1 MRSAVITE
9 FKSPTSE
16 VSDASAVLLGES
28 AATRSLRRIIN
39 RVARADVTVLITGET
54 GTGKELVARCL
65 HLGSPHSQGPFV
77 AVNCAA
83 IPASLLEAE
92 FFGYERGAFT
102 GAAGAKAGRFE
113 RAQGGTLFLD
123 EIGDM
128 PIELQAK
135 LLRVLQERSFERIGG
150 TQSIPVECCIV
161 AATHADLP
169 KAIAEGR
176 FREDLYYRLN
186 VVPLQVPALRDRPAD
201 VLPIARHAIQ
211 RLHEVHGTRLALDD
225 QAIRALT
232 DYAWP
237 GNVRELT
244 NLLERLAI
252 LFGDQIVTAPD
263 LWPHLNNRASQNP
276 GCGPGRGAAPQVR
289 SFSATPSAGPAV
301 DLRSAVAQFEADLIN
316 QALTAC
322 GGNVTRAAAR
332 LGVPRT
338 TLVEKVRRLHVG
350 REPDAD
356 PDAHHALGEPIAA
369 ALAHE
374 ITAHLKIQPQNKEM
388 SNDSQTQEVLHLN
401 GGRVAA
407 HGVRRHDPRMGAQGP
422 AAVGLHRWRPS
433 PVSAR

>member
-1 MRSAVITE
+1 MHNAATSE
-9 FKSPTSE
+9 FNSTTSE
-16 VSDASAVLLGES
+16 VSDPSAVLLGES
-28 AATRSLRRIIN
+28 AETRSLRRIIA

-65 HLGSPHSQGPFV
+65 HLGSAHHQGPFV

-102 GAAGAKAGRFE
+102 GATGAKAGRFE
-113 RAQGGTLFLD
+113 RARGGTLFLD

-135 LLRVLQERSFERIGG
+135 LLRVLQERSFERIGA

-186 VVPLQVPALRDRPAD
+186 VVPLQVPPLRDRPAD
-201 VLPIARHAIQ
+201 VIPIARHAIQ
-211 RLHEVHGTRLALDD
+211 RLHAVHGTRLMLDEE
-225 QAIRALT
+225 ATRALT

-252 LFGDQIVTAPD
+252 LFGDRAVTAAD
-263 LWPHLNNRASQNP
+263 LWQHMSNRVSQNP
-276 GCGPGRGAAPQVR
+276 EVAPDRAA
-289 SFSATPSAGPAV
+289 ATPLRAIRATASTGPAI
-301 DLRSAVAQFEADLIN
+301 DLRSAVAEFEAGLIN
-316 QALTAC
+316 QAITAC

-338 TLVEKVRRLHVG
+338 TLMEKVQRLRQG
-350 REPDAD
+350 RAPGAGADAD
-356 PDAHHALGEPIAA
+356 RAFCEP
-369 ALAHE
+369 
-374 ITAHLKIQPQNKEM
+374 ITAHPARKISAPPTIQQENKEK
-388 SNDSQTQEVLHLN
+388 SNDSETQEVRHLN
-401 GGRVAA
+401 GSSRASN
-407 HGVRRHDPRMGAQGP
+407 GVRRYHSRMGTQGSV
-422 AAVGLHRWRPS
+422 AVGLHRWRPS

>member
-1 MRSAVITE
+1 MRSTATMQ
-9 FKSPTSE
+9 SNSTPSE

-28 AATRSLRRIIN
+28 AETRSLRRIIT

-65 HLGSPHSQGPFV
+65 HVGSAHHQGPFI

-102 GAAGAKAGRFE
+102 GATGAKAGRFE
-113 RAQGGTLFLD
+113 RARGGTLFLD

-169 KAIAEGR
+169 KAISEGR

-201 VLPIARHAIQ
+201 VMPIARHAIQ
-211 RLHEVHGTRLALDD
+211 RLHAVHGTRLALNDE
-225 QAIRALT
+225 AIRALT

-244 NLLERLAI
+244 NLIQRLAI
-252 LFGDQIVTAPD
+252 LFGDQVVTAPD
-263 LWPHLNNRASQNP
+263 LWQHISNPVSQNP
-276 GCGPGRGAAPQVR
+276 DSGLDRAAAPPVR
-289 SFSATPSAGPAV
+289 SFSATRSTDPAV
-301 DLRSAVAQFEADLIN
+301 DLRSAVAEFEAGLIN

-338 TLVEKVRRLHVG
+338 TLIEKVQRLRQG
-350 REPDAD
+350 REPDVGAGAD
-356 PDAHHALGEPIAA
+356 HPLCEPTTAQPP
-369 ALAHE
+369 LK
-374 ITAHLKIQPQNKEM
+374 ITVPPTIQPQNKEK
-388 SNDSQTQEVLHLN
+388 SNDSKTQEVLHLN
-401 GGRVAA
+401 GGRLAP
-407 HGVRRHDPRMGAQGP
+407 HGVRRHHSRMGTQGP
-422 AAVGLHRWRPS
+422 VAVGVHRWRPS
-433 PVSAR
+433 PVSVR

>member
-1 MRSAVITE
+1 MHSAAKAQFNST
-9 FKSPTSE
+9 TGE
-16 VSDASAVLLGES
+16 VSDPSAVLLGES
-28 AATRSLRRIIN
+28 AETRSLRKIIA

-65 HLGSPHSQGPFV
+65 HLGSAHHQGPFV

-102 GAAGAKAGRFE
+102 GATGAKAGRLE
-113 RAQGGTLFLD
+113 RARGGTLFLD

-135 LLRVLQERSFERIGG
+135 LLRVLQERSFERIGA

-201 VLPIARHAIQ
+201 VITIARHAIQ
-211 RLHEVHGTRLALDD
+211 RLHVVYGTRLALDE

-232 DYAWP
+232 DYSWP

-252 LFGDQIVTAPD
+252 LFGEQVVTAAD
-263 LWPHLNNRASQNP
+263 LWQHMNNRAPQNP
-276 GCGPGRGAAPQVR
+276 SCGLERAAAPPVR
-289 SFSATPSAGPAV
+289 SCSAAQSTGPAV
-301 DLRSAVAQFEADLIN
+301 DLRSAVAEFEASLID

-338 TLVEKVRRLHVG
+338 TLIEKVQRLRLG
-350 REPDAD
+350 RETELGA
-356 PDAHHALGEPIAA
+356 DAHHVLCEPIAA
-369 ALAHE
+369 AP
-374 ITAHLKIQPQNKEM
+374 TLKITVPSMIQPENKEK
-388 SNDSQTQEVLHLN
+388 SNDSETQEVLHLN
-401 GGRVAA
+401 GGRLAP
-407 HGVRRHDPRMGAQGP
+407 HGVRRHHSRMGTQRP
-422 AAVGLHRWRPS
+422 VGVGVHRWRPS